1 MSELAVLILIV
12 DSEKLTVG
20 PDGPFP
26 VITFDSDQSTSWT
39 EVKNL
44 IKQAGAS
51 KLLLLF
57 SNETVDLPPHGWNL
71 IDTQYRRY
79 QRLYNTADILASDSP
94 FIFLDLFEVSPLPEL
109 NIASRE
115 INYGEQGWDE
125 ARQLYGFH
133 TKNWALLESLFDK
146 TSIKT
151 NHWFALSRL
160 YENTYRFEEAY
171 SATQQALSL
180 ERACG
185 DSRTSQSVELP
196 PPAPSLPGPE
206 DAQEFP
212 ENHQGRLWLAH
223 GLHAAKTGR
232 MEQAATA
239 FRMSYTESRSTEPLY
254 YWADELMSQGFT
266 GEEAVAPIESWLE
279 SIQAKNKALHL
290 ILLKHRVGL
299 YERLLDDCE
308 PGICSSDQLLTRI
321 RFECL
326 ILAGRIAE
334 AVLWF
339 REQDQAYVSRYPID
353 ALLCEMLLAD
363 NNLPSMA
370 SALQQ
375 YELCALQERAVT
387 LRLFSY
393 AEALQTYVDH
403 PLSIA
408 FSLYRNGYVMRS
420 AVYFLQALTD
430 NKLDQNGYRC
440 LAEILY
446 YRGAYD
452 QSVGMFEYLL
462 SQAPDDAG
470 LRTVLAL
477 ACLRQSEA
485 LLNESMSIF
494 PSSLFL
500 REEAEKVAAGIQR
513 MEQSSAITRWNW
525 AERRHFHG

>member
-1 MSELAVLILIV
+1 MSELAILIMIV
-12 DSEKLTVG
+12 DSEKPTVG

-26 VITFDSDQSTSWT
+26 VITFDSEPSTSWT
-39 EVKNL
+39 EVKDL
-44 IKQAGAS
+44 LKQTGAPN
-51 KLLLLF
+51 LLLLF
-57 SNETVDLPPHGWNL
+57 SNETVLLPVHGWSL

-79 QRLYNTADILASDSP
+79 HRLYNTSDILASDSP
-94 FIFLDLFEVSPLPEL
+94 LIFIDLFEVAPLPEL
-109 NIASRE
+109 NMASRE
-115 INYGEQGWDE
+115 INYGEQGWNE
-125 ARQLYGFH
+125 ARQLYSFH
-133 TKNWALLESLFDK
+133 TKNWNLLESLLDK
-146 TSIKT
+146 NSIEAD
-151 NHWFALSRL
+151 HLFALSCL
-160 YENTYRFEEAY
+160 YGLTYRYEEAY

-180 ERACG
+180 EAADG
-185 DSRTSQSVELP
+185 DSRTRQSVELP
-196 PPAPSLPGPE
+196 HSGSKQDALELPPS
-206 DAQEFP
+206 
-212 ENHQGRLWLAH
+212 HQGRLWLAH

-239 FRMSYTESRSTEPLY
+239 FRMSFTESGSTEPLY

-279 SIQAKNKALHL
+279 SIQAMNKALHL

-299 YERLLDDCE
+299 HARILNDCE
-308 PGICSSDQLLTRI
+308 PGVCSSDQLLARI
-321 RFECL
+321 RFDCL

-339 REQDQAYVSRYPID
+339 REQDQAYHSRFPLD

-363 NNLPSMA
+363 DNLPAMA
-370 SALQQ
+370 SALQP
-375 YELCALQERAVT
+375 YELYALQERAVT
-387 LRLFSY
+387 LRLFPY
-393 AEALQTYVDH
+393 AEALQTYIDQ

-420 AVYFLQALTD
+420 AVYFLQALKD
-430 NKLDQNGYRC
+430 NKLDQDGYRR
-440 LAEILY
+440 LGEILY

-462 SQAPDDAG
+462 SQNPDDAG

-500 REEAEKVAAGIQR
+500 REEAEKVAAGISR

-525 AERRHFHG
+525 AERTHFHE